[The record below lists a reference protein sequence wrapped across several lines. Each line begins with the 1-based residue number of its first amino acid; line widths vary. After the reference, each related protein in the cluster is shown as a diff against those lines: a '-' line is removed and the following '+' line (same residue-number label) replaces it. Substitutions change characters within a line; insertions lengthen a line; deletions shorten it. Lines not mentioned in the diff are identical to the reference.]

1 MAASKVMKFWAVCL
15 AVLGKLLATFRYA
28 APGAAA
34 CRRAARYGDSLY
46 GATPYAPALRTTTRA
61 PLAPCTP
68 APRTAPGAPRTAYA
82 PPVAVAAVPV
92 AAGDPGPAPGGPAT
106 APTARTASVRASSV
120 PATSAPVAAPAAVTP
135 AARRAPEDHFLPEPL
150 PAPRARL
157 LPAAPFL
164 PSPRIA
170 SPRVPELRA
179 YDGPQLPPTLKQ
191 RIRAEAHGSSPTT
204 RSRLATGTEPSRTV
218 PADDPHGAPAVAR
231 SAATIPAARSRE
243 HTACTT

>member
-1 MAASKVMKFWAVCL
+1 MAATKVVKFWAVCL

-46 GATPYAPALRTTTRA
+46 GATPY
-61 PLAPCTP
+61 TP
-68 APRTAPGAPRTAYA
+68 APRTTAYVPVAPYAPAARAVLGAPRTAATA
-82 PPVAVAAVPV
+82 PPVPV
-92 AAGDPGPAPGGPAT
+92 TGDPGPAPGAPTT
-106 APTARTASVRASSV
+106 APAAQKAPTPRTAPPSA
-120 PATSAPVAAPAAVTP
+120 SAPAPAPAPAPTAVTP
-135 AARRAPEDHFLPEPL
+135 AARRAPEDHFLPEQP
-150 PAPRARL
+150 PASRSRL

-170 SPRVPELRA
+170 SPYVPEMRA
-179 YDGPQLPPTLKQ
+179 YGGPQLPPTLKQ

-204 RSRLATGTEPSRTV
+204 RSRLATDTEPSRTV
-218 PADDPHGAPAVAR
+218 PADDPHGAPEDDR
-231 SAATIPAARSRE
+231 SAAIVPAARSRE